1 MSVQTV
7 ARRYASA
14 LVDVVLERGEAR
26 QVQDELLA
34 WEKMF
39 QANPTLPEVFRNP
52 TIALDKKWAV
62 LNKLIERAQPRQTTV
77 NFLKVLLQNQR
88 LTDLGEINRKF
99 AETLDERAG
108 MVLATVTTARAVTES
123 SQQQLHARLTGL
135 TGKKV
140 RVDFATDPD
149 LIGGVVTRIG
159 STVYDGSVRNQ
170 LQMIK
175 EKMTGA

>member
-1 MSVQTV
+1 MSVQTM
-7 ARRYASA
+7 ARRYAAA
-14 LVDVVLERGEAR
+14 LADVALERGEAKE
-26 QVQDELLA
+26 VQAELA
-34 WEKMF
+34 QWEEMI
-39 QANPTLPEVFRNP
+39 QSTPNLLEVLRNP
-52 TIALDKKWAV
+52 TVALEQKRAL
-62 LNKLIERAQPRQTTV
+62 LNKLIERAKPRQTTV

-108 MVLATVTTARAVTES
+108 MVAATVTTARAVPDS
-123 SQQQLHARLTGL
+123 SQQQLHAKLTGM

-149 LIGGVVTRIG
+149 LLGGIVTRIG

-175 EKMTGA
+175 EKMSG

>member
-7 ARRYASA
+7 ARRYAAA
-14 LVDVVLERGEAR
+14 LADVVLDRGEAAE
-26 QVQDELLA
+26 VQAELA
-34 WEKMF
+34 TWEAMI
-39 QANPTLPEVFRNP
+39 QSTPNLVEVLRNP
-52 TIALDKKWAV
+52 TIALDQKRAV
-62 LNKLIERAQPRQTTV
+62 LDKLIERANPRPTTA

-88 LTDLGEINRKF
+88 LTNLAEINRKL

-108 MVLATVTTARAVTES
+108 MVAATVTTARAVPES
-123 SQQQLHARLTGL
+123 SQQQLHAKLTGM

-140 RVDFATDPD
+140 RVNFATDPD
-149 LIGGVVTRIG
+149 LLGGIVTRIG

-175 EKMTGA
+175 EKMTG